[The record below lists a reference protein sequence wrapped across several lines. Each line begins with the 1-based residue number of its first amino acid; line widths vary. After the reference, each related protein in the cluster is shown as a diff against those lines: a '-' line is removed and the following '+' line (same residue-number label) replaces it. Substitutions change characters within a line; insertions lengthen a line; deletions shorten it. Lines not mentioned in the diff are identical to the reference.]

1 MNQPPHRL
9 WVGNSS
15 GFITV
20 KHLVLIAIVFGGYT
34 GYKFLSVYF
43 AKSQLKHAVEVV
55 LEETNHLMA
64 DEMVKSKIVRRAAV
78 SSLTLEPSQIELQ
91 RETRTGQRILYVGVQ
106 YPVPVSYL
114 GSERTVNADVYMTK
128 VYRVN
133 EAAEVRRL
141 ERERRQEENR
151 RRAEQ
156 VRKRH
161 DTAFKEAWMECQAK
175 HGVGNCQVLDSFGPA
190 GGEPGEIVKLY

>member
-1 MNQPPHRL
+1 MNQPRHGL

-43 AKSQLKHAVEVV
+43 TKSQLERAVEVV
-55 LEETNHLMA
+55 LKDTTHLSTD
-64 DEMVKSKIVRRAAV
+64 DEVRGKIVRRAGAG
-78 SSLTLEPSQIELQ
+78 SLTLEPSQIELQ

-128 VYRVN
+128 VYRVS
-133 EAAEVRRL
+133 EAAEARRL
-141 ERERRQEENR
+141 EREQRQEEAQ
-151 RRAEQ
+151 RRAEA

-161 DTAFKEAWMECQAK
+161 DAEFKEAWTECEAK
-175 HGVGNCQVLDSFGPA
+175 HGRGNCWMQSVPSA
-190 GGEPGEIVKLY
+190 GGEPGKIQKLY